1 MATAMPGTPYCFIS
15 GAMILST
22 VAFSCACFSC
32 APCRCGE
39 LLRAGSAA
47 WTAEI
52 EARLASAPM
61 MMWRKFI
68 QVLCG
73 VVKKCLECVQLRRQA
88 AQKCFL
94 GAWTRRAAGL
104 AGFQHQAGKH
114 HRAPALAGPADKP
127 AIAVFQVILA
137 VRQHRRSG
145 ARLAVDFPTVGQGA
159 QGGEPGRHVIRMV

>member
-32 APCRCGE
+32 GPGCCGK

-47 WTAEI
+47 CKADS
-52 EARLASAPM
+52 EARLVSAPM

-73 VVKKCLECVQLRRQA
+73 VVKKCLECVQLRWQA
-88 AQKCFL
+88 AQKSFL
-94 GAWTRRAAGL
+94 GAWAGRTAGL

-114 HRAPALAGPADKP
+114 HRASALAGPADKP

-145 ARLAVDFPTVGQGA
+145 ARLAVDFPAVGQDS
-159 QGGEPGRHVIRMV
+159 QGGEPGRHLIRVG

>member
-1 MATAMPGTPYCFIS
+1 MATAMPGTPYCCIS
-15 GAMILST
+15 GAISLST
-22 VAFSCACFSC
+22 VAFSWTCFSSGPGC
-32 APCRCGE
+32 CGK

-47 WTAEI
+47 CTADS
-52 EARLASAPM
+52 EAQLASAPM

-127 AIAVFQVILA
+127 AIAVLQVILA
-137 VRQHRRSG
+137 VRQHRRGG
-145 ARLAVDFPTVGQGA
+145 ARLAVDFPAVGQGA
-159 QGGEPGRHVIRMV
+159 QGGEPGRHLIRMV